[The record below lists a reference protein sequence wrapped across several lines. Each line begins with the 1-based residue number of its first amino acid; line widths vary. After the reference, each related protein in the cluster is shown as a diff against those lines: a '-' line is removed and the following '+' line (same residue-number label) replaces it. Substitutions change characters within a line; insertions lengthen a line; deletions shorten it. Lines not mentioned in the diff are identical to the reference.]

1 MSREKKTVT
10 RLDSNYVQQYDAYI
24 DRQKRKK
31 QRLIRRLVLFSIV
44 TALVIGFMGV
54 YHLNQRTLHAEKT
67 EEYEQLQAELTELQ
81 QEEADLREEIEL
93 LNDEDYVLDIAR
105 TNYFFTKKG
114 ELIFKLP
121 DEDPSY

>member
-1 MSREKKTVT
+1 MSKEKKTVT

-24 DRQKRKK
+24 ERQKRKK

-44 TALVIGFMGV
+44 TALVIGGMIA
-54 YHLNQRTLHAEKT
+54 YHLNQRTLHAQIT
-67 EEYEQLQAELTELQ
+67 EQYEQLEVEHADLKQEEVELT
-81 QEEADLREEIEL
+81 EEIEL
-93 LNDEDYVLDIAR
+93 LNDENYVLDIAR
-105 TNYFFTKKG
+105 TNYFLTKKG

>member
-1 MSREKKTVT
+1 MSAERKTVT

-24 DRQKRKK
+24 ERQNRKK
-31 QRLIRRLVLFSIV
+31 QRLIRRLVLSTIV
-44 TALVIGFMGV
+44 TVLIIGFMGV
-54 YHLNQRTLHAEKT
+54 YHWNQRALHAEKT
-67 EEYEQLQAELTELQ
+67 EKYEQLQSELAGLQ
-81 QEEADLREEIEL
+81 QEEAQLLEEIEL

-121 DEDPSY
+121 NEDPSY

>member
-1 MSREKKTVT
+1 MSAKKKTVT

-24 DRQKRKK
+24 VRQKRKK
-31 QRLIRRLVLFSIV
+31 QRLIRRLVLFAIV
-44 TALVIGFMGV
+44 TALVIGGMAA
-54 YHLNQRTLHAEKT
+54 YHVNQRILHAEKT
-67 EEYEQLQAELTELQ
+67 EQYEQLEQELADLEK
-81 QEEADLREEIEL
+81 EEARLKEEIEL

-105 TNYFFTKKG
+105 TNYFLTKKG

>member
-1 MSREKKTVT
+1 MSKEKKTVT

-24 DRQKRKK
+24 ERQKRKK

-44 TALVIGFMGV
+44 TALVIGGMV
-54 YHLNQRTLHAEKT
+54 AYHLNQRTLHAEKT
-67 EEYEQLQAELTELQ
+67 EQYEQLEAEHADLIQEEAELT
-81 QEEADLREEIEL
+81 EEIEL
-93 LNDEDYVLDIAR
+93 LNDENYVLDIAR
-105 TNYFFTKKG
+105 TNYFLTKKG